1 MDDEKKVPAAPKKRG
16 SKSASIT
23 ANLTAEP
30 GEISQI
36 IQNNFQYFNRKP
48 PKDNDELAE
57 RLNGYFRECREQ
69 ERIPT
74 VENMALALGVTRGT
88 LWDWENRRNVNP
100 ERTAMIKKAKELMG
114 AIDADLVAKGKIPQ
128 ITYIF
133 RAKNYYGMKD
143 QQDVVLTPNTSPLGE
158 QKDAEGLQKKYLE
171 KTYGTPELPPADGDP
186 VIVKVKAR
194 RKKETGTE

>member
-1 MDDEKKVPAAPKKRG
+1 MDDEKKVPAPKKRG
-16 SKSASIT
+16 SKSASVT
-23 ANLTAEP
+23 ANLKTEP
-30 GEISQI
+30 GELSRI

-48 PKDNDELAE
+48 PKDEKELAE
-57 RLNGYFRECREQ
+57 RLNDYFKECAEQ
-69 ERIPT
+69 ERMPT
-74 VENMALALGVTRGT
+74 VENMALALGVTRFT
-88 LWDWENRRNVNP
+88 LWDWENGRSRSP
-100 ERTAMIKKAKELMG
+100 EYSHMIKKAKELMG
-114 AIDADLVAKGKIPQ
+114 AIDADLVAQGKIPQ

-186 VIVKVKAR
+186 VTVTVKAK
-194 RKKETGTE
+194 RKKETAPE

>member
-1 MDDEKKVPAAPKKRG
+1 MDDEKKVPAPKKKCG
-16 SKSASIT
+16 GKSASVT
-23 ANLTAEP
+23 EHLTAEP
-30 GEISQI
+30 AEISQI
-36 IQNNFQYFNRKP
+36 IRNNFQYFNRKP
-48 PKDNDELAE
+48 PKDDDECAE
-57 RLNGYFRECREQ
+57 RLNDYFRECQEQ
-69 ERIPT
+69 SRMPT

-88 LWDWENRRNVNP
+88 LWDWENGRRQSST
-100 ERTAMIKKAKELMG
+100 RADMIKKAKEIM
-114 AIDADLVAKGKIPQ
+114 ASIDADLVSKGKIPQ
-128 ITYIF
+128 VTYIF

-186 VIVKVKAR
+186 VTVKVKTR